1 MSSKVKVIE
10 NQSQTVL
17 FECALEDIE
26 KAYQYALEM
35 EGHGIDVSL
44 QAPSLPESLALT
56 LGMNE
61 SEIENLKQMLNDEI
75 ESHDTICNDSCTYT
89 LSSKDKLSH

>member
-17 FECALEDIE
+17 FECDLEDIE

-61 SEIENLKQMLNDEI
+61 SEIESLKQMLNDEI
-75 ESHDTICNDSCTYT
+75 ESHESICNDSCTYT
-89 LSSKDKLSH
+89 LNSKDKLTH